1 MKIPGYT
8 IVRELGQGGMATV
21 YLARQDRLA
30 RDVALKVMKP
40 LAMAGDDFT
49 SRFVK
54 EGQIIAQLAH
64 PQIITIY
71 DFDTADGYHYFS
83 MEYLPG
89 GTLADEIEHGLPIG
103 RAIAIARKIAEAL
116 AVAHAR
122 GVIHR
127 DVKSQNI
134 LFRADG
140 TPVLTDFGIARA
152 VTRDAES
159 MQLTRYGMVIGSPRY
174 MSPEQSLG
182 RPLDPR
188 SDLYSLGVLFYEML
202 TKRLPYEADDVVS
215 LAMKHC
221 QDPIPRLP
229 DHLALY
235 QPILDKLIAKKPEE
249 RFASAGQLIRALET
263 LEGTN
268 GESHDATRLIR
279 RDETTGDA
287 PQPTYNLEPESKPTP
302 APKRSFQW
310 RLLLALAIVLLAGL
324 GVYLGLRPPAF
335 GPDTNPTDIL
345 AQLPPEQ
352 PDRPATVTQY
362 EALAIDHYRRGQ
374 IEQTQE
380 IIRLALATTPDDS
393 RLLALRRLI
402 ERGIAVGQRLAE
414 ARLALAE
421 DRIEAA
427 SQAIEKGLRL
437 DPSHSDLQSLR
448 TQIQERL
455 AEHRRLDAVR
465 LLTKAREAQRTGDL
479 GTAERLTR
487 EGLALVEDHPELLAL
502 LETIAQT
509 RERQAR
515 LERLHEQA
523 IMHHDQGDYSG
534 AFALI
539 EEGLA
544 LAPEHPGLLALRE
557 KVIATLVRE
566 ARDHL
571 IRVADEHAASIA
583 ALLGR
588 YQLDEAAAQL
598 ERLRALAPDDARLA
612 DLSADL
618 EQRRTFFAERRQ
630 LDAGHLLKTAREAQ
644 RTGDLDTAERLAREG
659 LALVEDHPELLALLE
674 TIAQTRERQA
684 RLERLHEQAI
694 MRHDQGDYPGAFTL
708 IDEGL
713 ALAPGHPGLMAL
725 REKVIDTLVREAG
738 DHLVRV
744 ADERAVSIAALLGRY
759 RLDEAAAQ
767 LERLRTLVPDDTRLA
782 DLSADLE
789 RRRAFF
795 PAMIEIPAGC
805 FEMGSPEDEIG
816 RESDERPH
824 QVCVESFRLAP
835 HEVTVAQ
842 FERFVAASG
851 YRTEAERNTGNA
863 KGCESFDRNDSA
875 SPWGLKDWANWR
887 QPNQYQANDDRH
899 PVSCVSWNDALAY
912 IDWLN
917 QETGYAFRLP
927 TEAEW
932 EYAARAGTS
941 TARFWNATP
950 NAIACRNANSADREQ
965 GWEFGFD
972 CDDGHEWVAP
982 VGAFAANAWGLHD
995 MLGNVWEWTCSE
1007 YDADYQGVE
1016 RLCAPSEIDLP
1027 RVMRGGAWNSGPAL
1041 VRAAYRNRNFPET
1054 RYVFVGFRLA
1064 LDLPAE

>member
-1 MKIPGYT
+1 VKIPGYT

-103 RAIAIARKIAEAL
+103 RAIAITRKIAEAL

-221 QDPIPRLP
+221 QDPIPRLL
-229 DHLALY
+229 DHLAVY
-235 QPILDKLIAKKPEE
+235 QPILDKLIAKQPED
-249 RFASAGQLIRALET
+249 RFASAGQLIRALEA
-263 LEGTN
+263 LEGAN

-279 RDETTGDA
+279 RDAETG
-287 PQPTYNLEPESKPTP
+287 PVSVPESEPVP
-302 APKRSFQW
+302 HPKRSPHW

-324 GVYLGLRPPAF
+324 GVYLGLRPPAV
-335 GPDTNPTDIL
+335 GPDTDPPDIL
-345 AQLPPEQ
+345 AQLPPDQ
-352 PDRPATVTQY
+352 PDQARAVAQY
-362 EALAIDHYRRGQ
+362 ETLAIDHYRRGQ

-380 IIRLALATTPDDS
+380 IIRLGLAITPDDA
-393 RLLALRRLI
+393 RLLALRDLI
-402 ERGIAVGQRLAE
+402 ERGIAVERRLDEARRSLALDRLAD
-414 ARLALAE
+414 ALAAVE
-421 DRIEAA
+421 E
-427 SQAIEKGLRL
+427 GLRL
-437 DPSHSDLQSLR
+437 NPTHPDLQLLR
-448 TQIQERL
+448 TETQERL
-455 AEHRRLDAVR
+455 AQRRRLDAER
-465 LLTKAREAQRTGDL
+465 LLTRAREAQQSGNLD
-479 GTAERLTR
+479 TAERLAR
-487 EGLALVEDHPELLAL
+487 EGLALAEDHPELLAL
-502 LETIAQT
+502 LDVIAQT
-509 RERQAR
+509 RQSQTH

-523 IMHHDQGDYSG
+523 IVRHDQGDYPS

-539 EEGLA
+539 DEGLA
-544 LAPEHPGLLALRE
+544 LAPAHPGLKALRE

-566 ARDHL
+566 ARNHL
-571 IRVADEHAASIA
+571 ILIADERAESIA

-588 YQLDEAAAQL
+588 YQLKEAAAQL
-598 ERLRALAPDDARLA
+598 EQLRTIAPEHARLA

-618 EQRRTFFAERRQ
+618 EQRR
-630 LDAGHLLKTAREAQ
+630 
-644 RTGDLDTAERLAREG
+644 
-659 LALVEDHPELLALLE
+659 
-674 TIAQTRERQA
+674 
-684 RLERLHEQAI
+684 
-694 MRHDQGDYPGAFTL
+694 
-708 IDEGL
+708 
-713 ALAPGHPGLMAL
+713 
-725 REKVIDTLVREAG
+725 
-738 DHLVRV
+738 
-744 ADERAVSIAALLGRY
+744 
-759 RLDEAAAQ
+759 
-767 LERLRTLVPDDTRLA
+767 
-782 DLSADLE
+782 
-789 RRRAFF
+789 AFF
-795 PAMIEIPAGC
+795 PVMVEIPAGC
-805 FEMGSPEDEIG
+805 FEMGSPETEAG

-835 HEVTVAQ
+835 HEVSVAQ
-842 FERFVAASG
+842 FERFVEASG
-851 YRTEAERNTGNA
+851 YRTQAETDVGDS
-863 KGCESFDRNDSA
+863 KGCESLDRNDKA
-875 SPWGLKDWANWR
+875 NPWGLKSWASWR
-887 QPNQYQANDDRH
+887 KPNQYQANDDRH
-899 PVSCVSWNDALAY
+899 PVSCVSWNDAHAY

-917 QETGYAFRLP
+917 KETGHAFRLP

-932 EYAARAGTS
+932 EYAARAGTP
-941 TARFWNATP
+941 TAHFWDAVP
-950 NAIACRNANSADREQ
+950 NAVACRNANSADRGQ
-965 GWEFGFD
+965 GWESGFD

-982 VGAFAANAWGLHD
+982 VGRFAPNAWGLHD

-1016 RLCAPSEIDLP
+1016 RLCAPPEIDLP
-1027 RVMRGGAWNSGPAL
+1027 RVMRGGAWNSAPVL

-1054 RYVFVGFRLA
+1054 RYGFVGFRLA
-1064 LDLPAE
+1064 LDLPAESEP